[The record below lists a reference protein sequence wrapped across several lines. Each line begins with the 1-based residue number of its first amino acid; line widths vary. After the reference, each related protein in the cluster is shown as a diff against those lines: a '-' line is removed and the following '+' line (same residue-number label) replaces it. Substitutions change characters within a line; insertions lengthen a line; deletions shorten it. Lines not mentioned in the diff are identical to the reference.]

1 MDLSQMKAAFKTVI
15 TELGVPAVHEA
26 AAPPNTRTTVDKL
39 GFKTVSKDDQ
49 VIVNSLG
56 VDAKV
61 ITVDKSDVAVIKK
74 FDSFEIGSETYVAH
88 SVHPIHLGAEVIGF
102 KVFAKGA

>member
-26 AAPPNTRTTVDKL
+26 AAPPNARTTIDKL
-39 GFKTVSKDDQ
+39 GFKTVSKDDE

-61 ITVDKSDVAVIKK
+61 ITVDKSDLAAIAK
-74 FDSFEIGSETYVAH
+74 FDSFEIGAETYVAH
-88 SVHPIHLGAEVIGF
+88 SVHPIHLGGEVIGF
-102 KVFAKGA
+102 KCYCKGS